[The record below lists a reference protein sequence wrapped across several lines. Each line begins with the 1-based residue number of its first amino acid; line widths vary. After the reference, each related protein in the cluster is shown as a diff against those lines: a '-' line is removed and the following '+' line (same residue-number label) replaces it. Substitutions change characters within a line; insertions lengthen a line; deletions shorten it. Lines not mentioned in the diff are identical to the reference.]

1 MEITHSTREGC
12 LVVALTGQI
21 TVATAPQVQH
31 TLLKGLAEGR
41 PAIVCDLGGVD
52 LLDPVCATVFA
63 TVANHPASRWPA
75 TSLLLCGAQPAVAE
89 VLGGLEARHFLPLF
103 NTLQEALDA
112 VVDRPAYLHDAL
124 RLAPTPAAAAA
135 ARRFVRETLE
145 RWRLAPPDGELSE
158 QAQRLADEL
167 VATAVV
173 HAQTDML
180 LRLELSEGL
189 LHIAVRDLD
198 QRPPHPLPDEP
209 GVRRPRPQFTVTLPI
224 QAAQARLEVGR
235 GSLAVTGGA
244 RAGTAL
250 GEVGEVLRRRWR
262 PSLPPQLADRPRAW
276 VGTMGTEVPRA
287 ASLTAAERRLLPL
300 LATHL
305 TFREISERLHVSS
318 HTVKT
323 QAISIYRKLGVSS
336 RSQAIQHARQLGL
349 LPA

>member
-1 MEITHSTREGC
+1 MEITRSTREGC
-12 LVVALTGQI
+12 FVLAMTGQI

-31 TLLKGLAEGR
+31 TLLKGLAEGP

-52 LLDPVCATVFA
+52 VLDPVCATVFA
-63 TVANHPASRWPA
+63 TVANHPASRWPT

-89 VLGGLEARHFLPLF
+89 VLGGLEARHFLPLYD
-103 NTLQEALDA
+103 TLQEALDA
-112 VVDRPAYLHDAL
+112 VVDRPAYLYDAL
-124 RLAPTPAAAAA
+124 RLAPTPGATAV
-135 ARRFVRETLE
+135 ARRFVRETLQ

-158 QAQRLADEL
+158 QAQLLADEL
-167 VATAVV
+167 VAAAVV

-180 LRLELSEGL
+180 LRLKLGGDL
-189 LHIAVRDLD
+189 LHIVIRDLD
-198 QRPPHPLPDEP
+198 WRPPGPLPDDP
-209 GVRRPRPQFTVTLPI
+209 GARRPRPQFSVTLPI
-224 QAAQARLEVGR
+224 PAAQARLEVGR
-235 GSLAVTGGA
+235 GYLAVTGAA

-262 PSLPPQLADRPRAW
+262 PGLPGQLADRPPAW
-276 VGTMGTEVPRA
+276 VGTMGTDVPWA
-287 ASLTAAERRLLPL
+287 ASLTGAEQRLLPL

-305 TFREISERLHVSS
+305 TFREISEGLHLSS

>member
-1 MEITHSTREGC
+1 MQITHSTREGC

-31 TLLKGLAEGR
+31 TLLKDLAEGP
-41 PAIVCDLGGVD
+41 PAIVCDLGRVD
-52 LLDPVCATVFA
+52 VLDPVCATVFA
-63 TVANHPASRWPA
+63 TVANHPASRWPT

-89 VLGGLEARHFLPLF
+89 VLGGLEARHFLPLYD
-103 NTLQEALDA
+103 TLQEALDA

-124 RLAPTPAAAAA
+124 RLAPTPGAAAV
-135 ARRFVRETLE
+135 ARRFVRETLQ
-145 RWRLAPPDGELSE
+145 RWRLAPPDGELSA
-158 QAQRLADEL
+158 QAQLLADEL

-180 LRLELSEGL
+180 LRLNLGGDL
-189 LHIAVRDLD
+189 LQIVIRDLD
-198 QRPPHPLPDEP
+198 RRPPGPLPDDLRA
-209 GVRRPRPQFTVTLPI
+209 RRPRPPFSVALPI
-224 QAAQARLEVGR
+224 QATRARLEVGR
-235 GSLAVTGGA
+235 GYLAVTGGA